1 MAYSLH
7 DIGDED
13 RDRSGHWLNDK
24 QDQRR
29 AIVPLR
35 LILIALL
42 MGALLLVLMRH
53 VLPASTT
60 ASAPSIDAPAT
71 ISTRFAACDDLDG
84 QACVLATDA
93 YAYQGRRYHLA
104 DISAPQLEGAACPQE
119 AALARAG
126 RTALQGMLN
135 GGSFEAH
142 ADPADSDPTARILLR
157 DGVSLGQLLIL
168 KHYARP
174 WSSKPINWCAAG

>member
-13 RDRSGHWLNDK
+13 RDRSGHWLNEK
-24 QDQRR
+24 QDERR
-29 AIVPLR
+29 AIMPLR

-42 MGALLLVLMRH
+42 MGALLLVLLRH
-53 VLPASTT
+53 VLPATS
-60 ASAPSIDAPAT
+60 APAT
-71 ISTRFAACDDLDG
+71 PAAEAAATISVRFAACDDLDG

-104 DISAPQLEGAACPQE
+104 DISAPRLEGAACPQE
-119 AALARAG
+119 ATLARAG

-168 KHYARP
+168 KRYARP
-174 WSSKPINWCAAG
+174 WSAKPIDWCAAG

>member
-13 RDRSGHWLNDK
+13 RDRSDHWLNDK
-24 QDQRR
+24 QDKRR
-29 AIVPLR
+29 AIVPLP
-35 LILIALL
+35 LVLIALL

-53 VLPASTT
+53 VLPTT
-60 ASAPSIDAPAT
+60 APSAPSIHAPTT

-84 QACVLATDA
+84 HACVLATDA

-104 DISAPQLEGAACPQE
+104 DISAPRLEGASCPQE

-126 RTALQGMLN
+126 RTALQGMMN

-142 ADPADSDPTARILLR
+142 PDPADSDPAARILVR

-168 KHYARP
+168 KRYARP
-174 WSSKPINWCAAG
+174 WSAKPINWCAAS

>member
-13 RDRSGHWLNDK
+13 RDRSDHWLNDK
-24 QDQRR
+24 KDQRR

-42 MGALLLVLMRH
+42 MGTLLLVLMRH

-60 ASAPSIDAPAT
+60 ASVPSVDAPAT

-104 DISAPQLEGAACPQE
+104 DISAPRLEGAACPQE

-168 KHYARP
+168 KRYARP
-174 WSSKPINWCAAG
+174 WSAKPIDWCAAG

>member
-53 VLPASTT
+53 VLPAT
-60 ASAPSIDAPAT
+60 SAPATPAAEAPAT

-104 DISAPQLEGAACPQE
+104 DISAPRLEGAACPQE

-126 RTALQGMLN
+126 RTALQGMMN

-142 ADPADSDPTARILLR
+142 PDPADSDPDARILVR
-157 DGVSLGQLLIL
+157 DGISLGQLLIL
-168 KHYARP
+168 KHYAQP
-174 WSSKPINWCAAG
+174 WSNRPINWCTH